1 MCQRGYHEN
10 GEERIQLRICLLSYR
25 GNPYSGGQGIY
36 IYYLSRE
43 LQNLGHEV
51 HVLSGPPYPEV
62 VDGITV
68 HKLESL
74 NLYESER
81 SAWQELL
88 RIHNPLRLYEF
99 LAVALGTFP
108 EPFTFSIRAFHRLRA
123 LMPELRFDI
132 IHDNQSLGWGLLLMK
147 RLKVPVVATIHH
159 PIPIDRQLALLQAK
173 NLWDQFRLRRF
184 YSFIGMQKQVARR
197 LDRVITVSENS
208 AEDINRILKL
218 RRDSLRIVLNGVDT
232 TYFDGNGHV
241 PKEANSLIMVSS
253 GNGHIKGLPFL
264 LEALH
269 KVRQDTPAKL
279 TVVGNGAPDGK
290 PNHLV
295 QKYGL
300 EDAVTFTGK
309 IEKKELARLYA
320 SSEIAV
326 VPSLYEGFGL
336 PAAEAMSCGL
346 PIVSTKAGALPEV
359 VGEDGKAG
367 LLVPPADPDGLAAA
381 LKHLLSD
388 RQLRKSMGD
397 AGRKRVLENFSWQ
410 QTAMNTV
417 RVYEEFLDA
426 HGRL

>member
-1 MCQRGYHEN
+1 M
-10 GEERIQLRICLLSYR
+10 RICLLSYR

-36 IYYLSRE
+36 VYYLSRE

-62 VDGITV
+62 IDGVTI

-74 NLYESER
+74 NLYESTN
-81 SAWQELL
+81 SVWQELPRL
-88 RIHNPLRLYEF
+88 RNPLRFYEF
-99 LAVALGTFP
+99 LAVSLGTFP
-108 EPFTFSIRAFHRLRA
+108 EPFTFSIRAFNRLRA
-123 LMPELRFDI
+123 LQSEIKFDV

-159 PIPIDRQLALLQAK
+159 PIPVDRQLALAQAEG
-173 NLWDQFRLRRF
+173 LREQFRLRKF
-184 YSFIGMQKQVARR
+184 YSFIGMQKQVAQR

-208 AEDINRILKL
+208 AQDINRILNV
-218 RRDSLRIVLNGVDT
+218 RCDAIRIVLNGVDT
-232 TYFDGNGHV
+232 DYFDGNGHI

-269 KVRQDTPAKL
+269 IVRQETPAKL
-279 TVVGNGAPDGK
+279 TVVGNGTSDDQ

-309 IEKKELARLYA
+309 IEKDELAKLYA

-346 PIVSTKAGALPEV
+346 PIVSTSAGALPEV

-367 LLVPPADPDGLAAA
+367 FLVPPADPDNLAVA
-381 LKHLLSD
+381 LKRLLSD
-388 RQLRKSMGD
+388 KQLGKSMGD

-410 QTAMNTV
+410 QTALNTV
-417 RVYEEFLDA
+417 RVYEELLDA

>member
-1 MCQRGYHEN
+1 
-10 GEERIQLRICLLSYR
+10 LRICLLSYR

-36 IYYLSRE
+36 IHYLSRE

-62 VDGITV
+62 VDGITI
-68 HKLESL
+68 HQLESL
-74 NLYESER
+74 NLYESTR

-88 RIHNPLRLYEF
+88 GVRNPLRLYEF

-108 EPFTFSIRAFHRLRA
+108 EPFTFSIRAYNRLRA
-123 LMPELRFDI
+123 LQPELKFDI

-147 RLKVPVVATIHH
+147 RLNVPVIATIHH
-159 PIPIDRQLALLQAK
+159 PIPIDRQLALIQAK

-184 YSFIGMQKQVARR
+184 YAFVGMQKQVARR

-208 AEDINRILKL
+208 AQDINRILNVRHEAL
-218 RRDSLRIVLNGVDT
+218 RVVLNGVDT
-232 TYFDGNGHV
+232 DYFDGNGHI

-269 KVRQDTPAKL
+269 KVRQDIPAKL
-279 TVVGNGAPDGK
+279 TVVGNGTTDGK

-295 QKYGL
+295 ERYGL

-309 IEKKELARLYA
+309 IDKDELARLYA

-336 PAAEAMSCGL
+336 PAAEAMSCAL
-346 PIVSTKAGALPEV
+346 PIISTRAGALPEV

-367 LLVPPADPDGLAAA
+367 FLVPPADPDNLAVA
-381 LKHLLSD
+381 LKRLLSD
-388 RQLRKSMGD
+388 KQLGKRMGD
-397 AGRKRVLENFSWQ
+397 TGRKRVLEHFSWQ
-410 QTAMNTV
+410 QTAINTV
-417 RVYEEFLDA
+417 RVYEELLDA

>member
-1 MCQRGYHEN
+1 
-10 GEERIQLRICLLSYR
+10 LRICLLSYR

-62 VDGITV
+62 VDGITI

-74 NLYESER
+74 NLYESTR

-88 RIHNPLRLYEF
+88 RVRNPLRLYEF
-99 LAVALGTFP
+99 MAVALGTFP
-108 EPFTFSIRAFHRLRA
+108 EPFTFSIRAYNRLRA
-123 LMPELRFDI
+123 LLPELKFDI

-147 RLKVPVVATIHH
+147 RLNVPVIATIHH
-159 PIPIDRQLALLQAK
+159 PIPIDRQLALIQAK

-184 YSFIGMQKQVARR
+184 YSFIGMQKQVAQR

-208 AEDINRILKL
+208 AQDINRILNVRSEVL
-218 RRDSLRIVLNGVDT
+218 RVVLNGVDAD
-232 TYFDGNGHV
+232 YFDGNGHIA
-241 PKEANSLIMVSS
+241 KEANSLIMVSS

-269 KVRQDTPAKL
+269 KVRQDIPAKL
-279 TVVGNGAPDGK
+279 TVVGNGNTDGK
-290 PNHLV
+290 PNHLIER
-295 QKYGL
+295 YGL

-309 IEKKELARLYA
+309 IDKDELARLYA

-346 PIVSTKAGALPEV
+346 PIISTRAGALPEV

-367 LLVPPADPDGLAAA
+367 FLIPPADPDNLAIA
-381 LKHLLSD
+381 LKRLLSD
-388 RQLRKSMGD
+388 KQLGKRMGD
-397 AGRKRVLENFSWQ
+397 TGRKRVLENFSWL
-410 QTAMNTV
+410 QTAINTA
-417 RVYEEFLDA
+417 RVYEELLDA
-426 HGRL
+426 HGKL